1 MTRAK
6 KSVSWIFSV
15 EIHIK
20 LQREDDQLHKITDI
34 TLLISNVGLVAEM
47 SFWTACFRCIKFSTL
62 RLGRFFPKQ
71 SDIRKNR
78 YEIRL
83 KLYKKNFIHIRDLS
97 I

>member
-34 TLLISNVGLVAEM
+34 TLLISNVGLVAQM
-47 SFWTACFRCIKFSTL
+47 SFWTACFRCINIYDFTF
-62 RLGRFFPKQ
+62 GVIFPRA
-71 SDIRKNR
+71 IR
-78 YEIRL
+78 Y
-83 KLYKKNFIHIRDLS
+83 
-97 I
+97 